1 MSKAH
6 TKIVGLHHSDW
17 KHPIFQCTV
26 TTQLQAPITVNELER
41 KGGKK
46 IEIKN
51 RSVIE
56 AIWTLSSAGMVFHV
70 LNPLMKDIESHNQ
83 DRLLI
88 FYFFYDS
95 RFENMYNVY
104 NSYICKKAIP
114 SFMIEHKIIS
124 TFLKFIQ
131 TISGPRIITRF

>member
-26 TTQLQAPITVNELER
+26 TTQLQAPITVNELKK

-46 IEIKN
+46 IEIKD

-56 AIWTLSSAGMVFHV
+56 TIWTLYGAGVFHV

-88 FYFFYDS
+88 FYFFNDS
-95 RFENMYNVY
+95 RFENMYIM
-104 NSYICKKAIP
+104 YIIH
-114 SFMIEHKIIS
+114 M
-124 TFLKFIQ
+124 
-131 TISGPRIITRF
+131 